1 MSFRINDDEDL
12 TVNDLSNTEV
22 PTEVHTIRVR
32 NSVPDRSVIE
42 EDLPLDE
49 MEVNNLS
56 PLKKER
62 LKKSLI
68 KKTKRGGDLSTKE
81 ATKIIEEGDTWK
93 VVHDSLVGLKQ
104 QMVQVIKI
112 VQVFNGYP
120 DDILERAGVTRQ
132 DLKRYTGDIQF
143 ISQKIHGVNIPRKA
157 GKVTIDSFIHFNAA
171 MTTIQTLTEDFVKLI
186 LPVVSTLTL
195 AQHTV
200 VQNSKKQLQEVL
212 PNE

>member
-1 MSFRINDDEDL
+1 MGFSVRDDEDL
-12 TVNDLSNTEV
+12 TVDELPNTDV
-22 PTEVHTIRVR
+22 SPDVHIIQVQE
-32 NSVPDRSVIE
+32 NVPDTGVE
-42 EDLPLDE
+42 EYLPLDE

-81 ATKIIEEGDTWK
+81 ATKMVEEGDTWK

-104 QMVQVIKI
+104 QMVHVIRI
-112 VQVFNGYP
+112 VQMFNGYP
-120 DDILERAGVTRQ
+120 DNTLTIAGVTRQ
-132 DLKRYTGDIQF
+132 DLKRFTGDIQF
-143 ISQKIHGVNIPRKA
+143 ISKKIHGVVIPRKT
-157 GKVTIDSFIHFNAA
+157 GKVTVDSFIQFNAS
-171 MTTIQTLTEDFVKLI
+171 MTIIQTLTDDFVKLI
-186 LPVVSTLTL
+186 LPIMNTLLL

-200 VQNSKKQLQEVL
+200 VKNNKKHLQEVL